1 MNNMFVFN
9 FNNQGRIRIIVTKN
23 EDIKFVLDDICK
35 VLNLSDVDSIV
46 QSINEYEKDMCRVR
60 TLFGYKKMYLISEI
74 GLWNLVYH
82 YKESSVDDI
91 CEWLTF
97 KVKPVIKGFRKHS
110 NLRTEIALM
119 CLKIFGKLK
128 HQIHH
133 D

>member
-91 CEWLTF
+91 CEWLMF